1 MNQSNIEFLQS
12 LIAIDST
19 NINMM
24 VKHLPS
30 SYKVND
36 VLKGVSR
43 KEGIKELLYATDK
56 DKEIILFT
64 GINEPQNYKGKK
76 YEHDDEKYIK
86 NFLN

>member
-36 VLKGVSR
+36 VL
-43 KEGIKELLYATDK
+43 
-56 DKEIILFT
+56 
-64 GINEPQNYKGKK
+64 
-76 YEHDDEKYIK
+76 
-86 NFLN
+86 